1 MSRDLYACAIF
12 SCQVWK
18 MGFKVTMSCR
28 KSTKRTDEGTQCL
41 VARHDTLA
49 SESSFS
55 SERTQ
60 GDKPD
65 VLINDHSLVATWNYA
80 DSESEGVSSP
90 ELDLAALNDV
100 VYEEQEGE
108 PGVKYTSESGEASWT
123 PVVNRRSRKR
133 KAQLTDPGFD
143 GACSGDRVNEL
154 QSTIQSARDVTF
166 QCREGVPGLRIR
178 KGCTLSS
185 ISWMPI
191 AATPVAS
198 RTRSKARLSC
208 LYATI

>member
-1 MSRDLYACAIF
+1 M
-12 SCQVWK
+12 
-18 MGFKVTMSCR
+18 
-28 KSTKRTDEGTQCL
+28 
-41 VARHDTLA
+41 
-49 SESSFS
+49 
-55 SERTQ
+55 
-60 GDKPD
+60 
-65 VLINDHSLVATWNYA
+65 
-80 DSESEGVSSP
+80 
-90 ELDLAALNDV
+90 AALNDV

-108 PGVKYTSESGEASWT
+108 PGMKYTSESGEASWT

-143 GACSGDRVNEL
+143 GACSGDQVNEL

-166 QCREGVPGLRIR
+166 QCREGIPGLRIR

-198 RTRSKARLSC
+198 RTRSKARLS
-208 LYATI
+208 

>member
-1 MSRDLYACAIF
+1 MVFFLTIF
-12 SCQVWK
+12 RAPFQRNSK
-18 MGFKVTMSCR
+18 G
-28 KSTKRTDEGTQCL
+28 L
-41 VARHDTLA
+41 PVANKIPEVATLA
-49 SESSFS
+49 
-55 SERTQ
+55 
-60 GDKPD
+60 GP
-65 VLINDHSLVATWNYA
+65 L

-143 GACSGDRVNEL
+143 GACSGDQVNEL

-166 QCREGVPGLRIR
+166 QCREGVPGLKIR

-198 RTRSKARLSC
+198 RTRSKARLS
-208 LYATI
+208 